1 MTNLLRNDAGAADNE
16 FVYSTRISWRQ
27 VYYVFIDWRI
37 YLYVL
42 ISVGDNEVI
51 IRLRTILPSLVEAMG
66 YSNTTAHLMTAL
78 SYAAACVSCLLIGFS
93 SSRRNEHGYH
103 IVFCLTVG
111 LFGFIL
117 MLTLFDQGKV
127 AMYISTTIGFCGTF
141 SALSLILSW
150 LTNNIGGYTKRAMA
164 ISFVI
169 GTSQIGG
176 IMMPLV
182 RVLLL

>member
-1 MTNLLRNDAGAADNE
+1 
-16 FVYSTRISWRQ
+16 
-27 VYYVFIDWRI
+27 
-37 YLYVL
+37 
-42 ISVGDNEVI
+42 
-51 IRLRTILPSLVEAMG
+51 
-66 YSNTTAHLMTAL
+66 
-78 SYAAACVSCLLIGFS
+78 
-93 SSRRNEHGYH
+93 
-103 IVFCLTVG
+103 
-111 LFGFIL
+111 